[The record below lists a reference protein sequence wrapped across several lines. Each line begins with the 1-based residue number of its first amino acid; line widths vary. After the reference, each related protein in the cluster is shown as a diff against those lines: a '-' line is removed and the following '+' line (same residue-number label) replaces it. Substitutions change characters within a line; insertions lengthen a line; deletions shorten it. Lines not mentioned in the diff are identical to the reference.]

1 MNRGPLPGKAAV
13 DHVAKAKLAWGGYA
27 PEWILILAEACSRS
41 SQSAVA
47 KDLGYSGS
55 AISLVLG
62 NKYQNGDLGRIEQ
75 MVRGALMAETI
86 VCPIMGEMARDVCA
100 SWQKK
105 PFATT
110 SSHRVRM
117 YQACRNGCPNS
128 RISSNRSEV
137 DDAV

>member
-13 DHVAKAKLAWGGYA
+13 DHVAKAHTAWGENVPA
-27 PEWILILAEACSRS
+27 WIVILAEACNRS

-55 AISLVLG
+55 AISLVIG
-62 NKYQNGDLGRIEQ
+62 NNYNGDLVRIEQ
-75 MVRGALMAETI
+75 MVRGALMAET
-86 VCPIMGEMARDVCA
+86 VRCPILGELERNVCEA
-100 SWQKK
+100 WQRK

-110 SSHRVRM
+110 SSHRIRM
-117 YQACRNGCPNS
+117 HQACRSGCPNS
-128 RISSNRSEV
+128 RISSNRREV

>member
-1 MNRGPLPGKAAV
+1 MNRGPLPGRAAV
-13 DHVAKAKLAWGGYA
+13 DHLIKAKIAWGDDA
-27 PEWILILAEACSRS
+27 PEWIVILAEACNRS

-55 AISLVLG
+55 AISLVIG
-62 NKYQNGDLGRIEQ
+62 NSYNGDLGRIEQ

-86 VCPIMGEMARDVCA
+86 ICPIMGEMSRDVCQ

-105 PFATT
+105 PFGTA

-117 YQACRNGCPNS
+117 YTACRSGCPNS
-128 RISSNRSEV
+128 RISTNRSEGN
-137 DDAV
+137 DAV

>member
-13 DHVAKAKLAWGGYA
+13 DHVAKAHSSWGESI
-27 PEWILILAEACSRS
+27 PEWIITLAHACNRS

-55 AISLVLG
+55 AISLVIG
-62 NKYQNGDLGRIEQ
+62 NAYNGDLGRIEQ
-75 MVRGALMAETI
+75 MVRGAFMAETV
-86 VCPIMGEMARDVCA
+86 VCPILGEMTRDVCQT
-100 SWQKK
+100 WQKK
-105 PFATT
+105 HFSTA

-117 YQACRNGCPNS
+117 YQACRNGCRNS

-137 DDAV
+137 EDAV

>member
-13 DHVAKAKLAWGGYA
+13 DHLAKARNAWGESI
-27 PEWILILAEACSRS
+27 PEWIMILAEACNRS

-47 KDLGYSGS
+47 KELSYSGS
-55 AISLVLG
+55 AISLVIG
-62 NKYQNGDLGRIEQ
+62 NAYNGDLGRIEQ
-75 MVRGALMAETI
+75 MVRGALMAET
-86 VCPIMGEMARDVCA
+86 VRCPILGEMQRNVCQD
-100 SWQKK
+100 WQKK

-110 SSHRVRM
+110 SSHRIRM
-117 YQACRNGCPNS
+117 HQACNGGCPNS

>member
-13 DHVAKAKLAWGGYA
+13 DHLAKAHAAWGA
-27 PEWILILAEACSRS
+27 SIPEWIITLAEACCRS

-47 KDLGYSGS
+47 KELGYSGS
-55 AISLVLG
+55 AISLVIG
-62 NKYQNGDLGRIEQ
+62 NKYNGDLVSIEQ
-75 MVRGALMAETI
+75 MVRGALMAET
-86 VCPIMGEMARDVCA
+86 VRCPILGELPRNVCQ

-110 SSHRVRM
+110 SSHRIRM
-117 YQACRNGCPNS
+117 HQACNGGCPNS
-128 RISSNRSEV
+128 RISSNKSEV